1 MAFFTKMGMS
11 VPEIKTE
18 NLEELK
24 QSLEQ
29 YEVSEELEL
38 VRAAAAGTTTTDQN
52 DSTTEEEDA
61 VEVEKE
67 QKQEVEEEIK
77 NLVPDVVIEGDENKS
92 DEKRFEYVVDRN
104 FGVEV

>member
-29 YEVSEELEL
+29 YEESEELEL
-38 VRAAAAGTTTTDQN
+38 VKAAGTTTTDEN
-52 DSTTEEEDA
+52 NSKKEEEVNEREDLD
-61 VEVEKE
+61 
-67 QKQEVEEEIK
+67 EIK
-77 NLVPDVVIEGDENKS
+77 NLVPAVTIENENKNS
-92 DEKRFEYVVDRN
+92 DDKRFEYVVDRN

>member
-29 YEVSEELEL
+29 YEESEELEL
-38 VRAAAAGTTTTDQN
+38 VKAAGTTTTDEN
-52 DSTTEEEDA
+52 NSKKEEDLD
-61 VEVEKE
+61 
-67 QKQEVEEEIK
+67 EIK
-77 NLVPDVVIEGDENKS
+77 NLVPAVTIENENKNS
-92 DEKRFEYVVDRN
+92 DDKRFEYVVDRN

>member
-29 YEVSEELEL
+29 YEESEELEL
-38 VRAAAAGTTTTDQN
+38 VRAAGTTKTDQN
-52 DSTTEEEDA
+52 DSKKEEE
-61 VEVEKE
+61 VNEKE
-67 QKQEVEEEIK
+67 EDLEEIK
-77 NLVPDVVIEGDENKS
+77 ILVPDVVVVEEDENKIS
-92 DEKRFEYVVDRN
+92 DDKRFEYVVDRN

>member
-38 VRAAAAGTTTTDQN
+38 VRAAGTSTTDQN
-52 DSTTEEEDA
+52 DSKVEQVEVKEEE
-61 VEVEKE
+61 V
-67 QKQEVEEEIK
+67 K
-77 NLVPDVVIEGDENKS
+77 NLVPEVVVAEDESKTS

>member
-1 MAFFTKMGMS
+1 MAFFTKMGTS

-38 VRAAAAGTTTTDQN
+38 VRAAGTSTTDQN
-52 DSTTEEEDA
+52 DSKVEQVQVKEETNEEE
-61 VEVEKE
+61 V
-67 QKQEVEEEIK
+67 K
-77 NLVPDVVIEGDENKS
+77 NLVPEVDESKNS

>member
-29 YEVSEELEL
+29 YEESEELEL
-38 VRAAAAGTTTTDQN
+38 VRAAGTTTTDDIN
-52 DSTTEEEDA
+52 SKKEEE
-61 VEVEKE
+61 VNEKE
-67 QKQEVEEEIK
+67 DLDEIK
-77 NLVPDVVIEGDENKS
+77 NLVPDVITIENETDNKNS
-92 DEKRFEYVVDRN
+92 DDKRFEYVVDRN